1 MMDGGK
7 LEQAGHGKSFAY
19 SPTKRF
25 EGSSKKLRFIAQ
37 GETYAD
43 LTPIYGQDASGGGN
57 R

>member
-1 MMDGGK
+1 MDGGK